1 MEIKNIELNRY
12 TALYGIVNIFINYAN
27 SIFYNSPICVTKVP
41 DDLFHFYLLIP
52 SVSSLVSIIRISFTF
67 LNNHIDSYCS
77 YYLILTEQNVNVKQ
91 KSFKSQN
98 ARDMT
103 RYLVILNQMVELK
116 YAHA

>member
-27 SIFYNSPICVTKVP
+27 NIFYNSPICVTKVP

-67 LNNHIDSYCS
+67 LKDHIDSYCS
-77 YYLILTEQNVNVKQ
+77 YYFILTEQNVN
-91 KSFKSQN
+91 
-98 ARDMT
+98 
-103 RYLVILNQMVELK
+103 MVELK
-116 YAHA
+116 YAHAKQVKFEKV